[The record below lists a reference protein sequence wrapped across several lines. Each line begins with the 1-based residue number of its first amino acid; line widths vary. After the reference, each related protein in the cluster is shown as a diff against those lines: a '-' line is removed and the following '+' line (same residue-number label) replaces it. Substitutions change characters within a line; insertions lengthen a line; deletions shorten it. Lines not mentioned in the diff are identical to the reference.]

1 MNAAPVQGVL
11 TLADYMAAQRLHLKP
26 RPIFAIIGAALILVA
41 LAAMFLAPSWEL
53 GIALAVMAG
62 MFFVYLPL
70 KARWTFKQFKALS
83 EPMALEVREAGLFFK
98 STNAEGL
105 VPWSHIAK
113 WRRSSTLMLLY
124 PASGFF
130 YMVPSSFFSGQ
141 VEFLE
146 FANVVEAKLGR
157 AT

>member
-1 MNAAPVQGVL
+1 MDKTPIQGAL

-26 RPIFAIIGAALILVA
+26 RPIFAILGAILVVVA
-41 LAAMFLAPSWEL
+41 LAVMFLAPSWQL
-53 GIALAVMAG
+53 GGALAVLAG

-70 KARWTFKQFKALS
+70 KARRTFKQFKALS
-83 EPMALEVREAGLFFK
+83 EPMAIEVREAGLFFK

-105 VPWSHIAK
+105 VPWSHITR
-113 WRRSSTLMLLY
+113 WRRDNTLLLLY

-130 YMVPSSFFSGQ
+130 YMVPASFFSGHA
-141 VEFLE
+141 EFSE
-146 FANVVEAKLGR
+146 FADVVEAKLGR

>member
-1 MNAAPVQGVL
+1 MNRAPIQGVL
-11 TLADYMAAQRLHLKP
+11 ALADYMAAQRLHLKP
-26 RPIFAIIGAALILVA
+26 RPIFAIIGVVLVLVA
-41 LAAMFLAPSWEL
+41 LAVMFLAPSWGL
-53 GIALAVMAG
+53 GTALAVLAG
-62 MFFVYLPL
+62 IFFVYLPL

-83 EPMALEVREAGLFFK
+83 EPMTLEVREAGLFFK

-105 VPWSHIAK
+105 VPWSHITK
-113 WRRSSTLMLLY
+113 WRRSGTLMLLY

-141 VEFLE
+141 AEFSE
-146 FANVVEAKLGR
+146 FANVVEARLGR